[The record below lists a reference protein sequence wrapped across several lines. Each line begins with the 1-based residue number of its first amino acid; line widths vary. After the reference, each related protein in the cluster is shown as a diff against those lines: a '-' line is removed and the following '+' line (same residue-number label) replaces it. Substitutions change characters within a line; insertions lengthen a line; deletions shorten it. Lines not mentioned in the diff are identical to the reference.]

1 MSYSSSEFGIFMNL
15 NSLDFNLLKVLD
27 ALIAERSVTRAGA
40 RLGRSQPAVSH
51 ALDRLRRLLGDELLV
66 RGPAGLVL
74 TSRAEALRGRVQE
87 TLQLMESCFGDTPAF
102 DPATAT
108 GVFRLSTPDRLSL
121 ALMPPLLARMQQR
134 APGMA
139 LQVMTADRQQ
149 ALDLLDA
156 DRVDLALGWLHG
168 KPGHLQTEFLM
179 NENLFCVF
187 RRDHPIIRRHGRFDI
202 KTVLSYPHLVVS
214 ATGTGRAIFDDLLA
228 RKGLRREALVAVTNF
243 TVVPQL
249 LHDSEM
255 IGVFT
260 SLAANVFRKAFGLAT
275 RPVPLDI
282 GKIST
287 NMVWQARHHG
297 DKKHN
302 WLRDQIKAVL
312 GELDKGLDPK
322 RREARRRRAVVVS

>member
-1 MSYSSSEFGIFMNL
+1 MNL
-15 NSLDFNLLKVLD
+15 NNLDLNLLKVLD
-27 ALIAERSVTRAGA
+27 ALISERNVTRAGT

-66 RGPAGLVL
+66 RGPTGLVL

-87 TLQLMESCFGDTPAF
+87 TLQLMETCFGDAPAF

-108 GVFRLSTPDRLSL
+108 GVLRLSTPDRLSL
-121 ALMPPLLARMQQR
+121 ALMPPLLARLQQR

-149 ALDLLDA
+149 ALDLLDT
-156 DRVDLALGWLHG
+156 DRVDLSLGWLDG

-179 NENLFCVF
+179 NESLFCVF
-187 RRDHPIIRRHGRFDI
+187 RRDHPIARRRGRFDI

-228 RKGLRREALVAVTNF
+228 RRGLRREALVAVTNF

-249 LHDSEM
+249 LHNSEM

-260 SLAANVFRKAFGLAT
+260 SLAADVFRRSFGLTT
-275 RPVPLDI
+275 RPVPIDV

-287 NMVWQARHHG
+287 NMVWQARHHA
-297 DKKHN
+297 DKKHH
-302 WLRDQIKAVL
+302 WLREQIKAVYADL
-312 GELDKGLDPK
+312 GNGLDAK
-322 RREARRRRAVVVS
+322 GGHTRRRRATLVS